1 MSDTSEERRRLRGRR
16 GLRTHV
22 SVCQRNGLHQVDSF
36 GVNLDE
42 GEDVPGLH
50 RVAQRVEPGGGV
62 GALPASEA
70 LFGVLGGDEI
80 LPRLPDGRF
89 AALSVVDFNCKD
101 VFTPHSTFGLICI
114 IPHD

>member
-1 MSDTSEERRRLRGRR
+1 MGDTSEERRRLRGKTRSGEPH

-50 RVAQRVEPGGGV
+50 RVAQCVEPGRGV

-70 LFGVLGGDEI
+70 LFGVLGGDVI
-80 LPRLPDGRF
+80 FPRLPDGRF
-89 AALSVVDFNCKD
+89 AALSVVDLNSKD
-101 VFTPHSTFGLICI
+101 V
-114 IPHD
+114 IPTRS